1 MPLPTTA
8 VLTYRAI
15 PTNAAPAAL
24 KAAMESVVL
33 YSSAATDPVLKGLFD
48 SVVFSDATDL
58 TVQRVITLTLGSG
71 FFVLFPTADSW
82 NGAFQDLYGRTLALA
97 LSTPVQPSAVIF

>member
-8 VLTYRAI
+8 VLSYLAT
-15 PTNAAPAAL
+15 PTSASPVAL
-24 KAAMESVVL
+24 KAAMETVAL
-33 YSSAATDPVLKGLFD
+33 YSSAANDPVLKGLFD

-58 TVQRVITLTLGSG
+58 NVQRVITLSLGAG

-82 NGAFQDLYGRTLALA
+82 NGAFVDLYGRTLALA
-97 LSTPVQPSAVIF
+97 LSTPVQSSAVIF